1 MASPPSLVGAI
12 DQGTTSTRFILYR
25 VEGRGRLAPV
35 ASHQMEHAQIYP
47 KPGWCE
53 HDPEAIYRN
62 VLTCVDAA
70 LSKLPDGFSAS
81 DVACVGITNQRE
93 TTVCWDAA
101 TGAPIG
107 NAVVWLDARTAEA
120 VKALEKARGGADA
133 FRDVCGLPLS
143 TYFAGVK
150 MRWLLDNDPAVA
162 AANEA
167 GTLRFGTMDAW
178 LVHRLTGGA
187 KYVTD
192 VTNASRTMLMRLD
205 DQTWHEPTL
214 AAFGV
219 RRSALPSIVS
229 NAEPEAFGAI
239 AEGALRGVPIT
250 GCLGDQHAATLG
262 QRCGVGEAKNTY
274 GTGCFA
280 LLNVGANAT
289 PSRRGLLS
297 TLAWRL
303 GARATPAFAL
313 EGSVAIAGAGVQWL
327 RDNMGL
333 IESASEIEAL
343 ASSVPDSGGVAFV
356 PAFGGLFAPRWR
368 ADARGVI
375 VGLTQ
380 HSTKAHVARALL
392 EAIAFQTRDVL
403 DAMRADAALSSSS
416 SRSEEKP
423 DDEKTSFSLETLR
436 VDGGASANALLMQTQ
451 ADVLGV
457 VVSRPADVETTAMGA
472 ALAAGIGAGLWT
484 EEDVFEPEG
493 GDERD
498 AGATAFEPR
507 GGRDERERRYAR
519 WCDAVERSLGLA

>member
-1 MASPPSLVGAI
+1 
-12 DQGTTSTRFILYR
+12 
-25 VEGRGRLAPV
+25 
-35 ASHQMEHAQIYP
+35 MEHAQIYP

-53 HDPEAIYRN
+53 HDPEAITGN
-62 VLTCVDAA
+62 VLTCVDGRSLQAPRRIRRLGRRVRRDNEPARDDRVLGRRDGRPHRQRRGVARREDRGGGEGAREGARAA
-70 LSKLPDGFSAS
+70 L
-81 DVACVGITNQRE
+81 
-93 TTVCWDAA
+93 
-101 TGAPIG
+101 
-107 NAVVWLDARTAEA
+107 
-120 VKALEKARGGADA
+120 AL
-133 FRDVCGLPLS
+133 FRAVCGLPLS

-192 VTNASRTMLMRLD
+192 VTKASRTMLMRLD

-262 QRCGVGEAKNTY
+262 QRCGIGEAKNTY

-297 TLAWRL
+297 TVAWRL
-303 GARATPAFAL
+303 GESATPAFAL
-313 EGSVAIAGAGVQWL
+313 DGVPSPSPARACSGSGITP
-327 RDNMGL
+327 GL
-333 IESASEIEAL
+333 IEARGEIEAL

-356 PAFGGLFAPRWR
+356 PAFERLFAPRWR

-416 SRSEEKP
+416 SGSEDRSPMTK
-423 DDEKTSFSLETLR
+423 
-436 VDGGASANALLMQTQ
+436 
-451 ADVLGV
+451 
-457 VVSRPADVETTAMGA
+457 
-472 ALAAGIGAGLWT
+472 
-484 EEDVFEPEG
+484 
-493 GDERD
+493 
-498 AGATAFEPR
+498 
-507 GGRDERERRYAR
+507 RRRFR
-519 WCDAVERSLGLA
+519 WRR